1 MACMRAR
8 NHARL
13 VGAAGLA
20 ILAVASLAVLWFF
33 SQRGGE
39 PTDLLPNLGAA
50 APGRLAG
57 RTGGTPGKPRFYLGF
72 ESAAGNLG
80 EGPLVVV
87 GRRPSV
93 QEPRMQLVQQIGR
106 SDGSS
111 RSAPLRA
118 TLRYVRSAD
127 HSHWHLLR
135 FMRYELRPAKGTS
148 VRRDRKTG
156 FCLGDRYR
164 AAAAAPGSPLTR
176 RFSDLCGKGA
186 PGLLTLRVGI
196 STGWGDNY
204 APNLE
209 GQEFELTGMA
219 PGRYVLVHRVNPDRQ
234 LLESVYDDNVSSLAF
249 ELSWPRGR
257 GASPGIDVVARC
269 AARATCP

>member
-1 MACMRAR
+1 MRAR
-8 NHARL
+8 NHARFF
-13 VGAAGLA
+13 VAAGLA
-20 ILAVASLAVLWFF
+20 GLAAASVSVVWFL

-50 APGRLAG
+50 TPGRLAG
-57 RTGGTPGKPRFYLGF
+57 RTGGGPGTPRFYLGF
-72 ESAAGNLG
+72 ESAAGNAG

-87 GRRPSV
+87 GRRESV
-93 QEPRMQLVQQIGR
+93 QESRMQLVQQIRR

-111 RSAPLRA
+111 RSVPLEA

-164 AAAAAPGSPLTR
+164 VAAPPPGSPR
-176 RFSDLCGKGA
+176 SSRFSDRCGKGE
-186 PGLLTLRVGI
+186 PGLLTLREGI

-204 APNLE
+204 VPNLE

-234 LLESVYDDNVSSLAF
+234 LLESVYDDNVASMAF

-257 GASPGIDVVARC
+257 SASPSVDVVARC